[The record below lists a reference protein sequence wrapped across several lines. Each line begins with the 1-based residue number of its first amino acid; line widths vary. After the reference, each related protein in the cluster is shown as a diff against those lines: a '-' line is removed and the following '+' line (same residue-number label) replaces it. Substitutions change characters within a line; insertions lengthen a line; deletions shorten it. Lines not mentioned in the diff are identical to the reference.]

1 MPRVVQRY
9 GDVCLCLKLIRH
21 LQLSIPVALA
31 SACTLQTL
39 VPESMCAIGDES
51 KPAVHFPKFVIG
63 TTCAKGFV
71 DPFGLRWADAAARY
85 HLLRRKKV
93 WRHQSVSKHAPP
105 AQQARP
111 APSRRKKFF
120 VGRQI
125 RPAGPPLATNPG
137 GNQPELQ
144 AGRTMTA
151 RPFSAQQPTA
161 SAGV

>member
-111 APSRRKKFF
+111 APSRR
-120 VGRQI
+120 I
-125 RPAGPPLATNPG
+125 RAANPPG
-137 GNQPELQ
+137 GSAVGHQPR
-144 AGRTMTA
+144 G
-151 RPFSAQQPTA
+151 QPTRA
-161 SAGV
+161 PSGAHDDSTTILSTAAYS